1 MNQNKVNRGA
11 PILISLAACCFLSL
25 ASTIANA
32 ITVQLGAAKDTMIF
46 QNNVNN
52 GAGGAPGFFAGT
64 NATPSIRRGLI
75 EFDVSS
81 IPTTALITDVQLR
94 LVIGQ
99 VAGMGSGV
107 NDPVIGLHKL
117 LVDWGEA
124 NTGASTATTLGG
136 IGQGSAAQN
145 GDATWNARMFG
156 SVSPWGQSGGQAD
169 VDYNA
174 AASASL
180 VQGNALNDVSVW
192 TSTPALVADVQSWL
206 GAPSAN
212 HGWMLI
218 NTNETSS
225 QTFRGFFSRNY
236 NPNNDPSFPNLQD
249 YFPRLTISYT
259 VIPEPTTAALLA
271 LGASAMLILRRSRS

>member
-1 MNQNKVNRGA
+1 
-11 PILISLAACCFLSL
+11 
-25 ASTIANA
+25 
-32 ITVQLGAAKDTMIF
+32 
-46 QNNVNN
+46 
-52 GAGGAPGFFAGT
+52 
-64 NATPSIRRGLI
+64 
-75 EFDVSS
+75 
-81 IPTTALITDVQLR
+81 
-94 LVIGQ
+94 
-99 VAGMGSGV
+99 
-107 NDPVIGLHKL
+107 
-117 LVDWGEA
+117 
-124 NTGASTATTLGG
+124 
-136 IGQGSAAQN
+136 
-145 GDATWNARMFG
+145 MFG